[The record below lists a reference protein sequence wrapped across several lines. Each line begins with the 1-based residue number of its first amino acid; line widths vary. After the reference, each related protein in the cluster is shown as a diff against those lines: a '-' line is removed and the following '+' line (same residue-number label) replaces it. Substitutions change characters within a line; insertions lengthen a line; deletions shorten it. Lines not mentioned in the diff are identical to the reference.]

1 MNDFFHK
8 NAWAIMILVGG
19 AALNGSIFYLNT
31 LHSAKGEAEIAM
43 LQFEIEKQQAY
54 ELANPKSA
62 MSDAREMIKD
72 RAEARIEAYKE
83 KKQ

>member
-31 LHSAKGEAEIAM
+31 LHAAKGEAEVAM

-54 ELANPKSA
+54 ELANPESN
-62 MSDAREMIKD
+62 MSKARETIKA
-72 RAEARIEAYKE
+72 RAQARIDDYKE
-83 KKQ
+83 Q